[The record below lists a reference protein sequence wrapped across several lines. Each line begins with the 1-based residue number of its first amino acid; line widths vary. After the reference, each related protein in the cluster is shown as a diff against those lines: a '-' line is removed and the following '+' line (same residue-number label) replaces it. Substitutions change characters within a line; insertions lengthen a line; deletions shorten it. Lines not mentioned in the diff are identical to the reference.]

1 MPATLPRGG
10 GEQLR
15 PRRHQLSW
23 HGRRVKTTTRAKR
36 SIVVRCCPSSRIVV
50 AAFGTIPSI
59 DVLDDDDDSD
69 DDDVD
74 CRGTVVA
81 PPVDARDSA
90 LESPP
95 SSWGGQ
101 GRRVRRPLPTKES
114 EGTIPSLDV
123 LDDDDD
129 DDVDCRGTVVAPP
142 VDARDDVR
150 PRIASILP
158 EGMGA
163 TSAA

>member
-10 GEQLR
+10 SEQLR

-36 SIVVRCCPSSRIVV
+36 SIVVRCCPSSPIVV

-59 DVLDDDDDSD
+59 NVLDDDDDS
-69 DDDVD
+69 
-74 CRGTVVA
+74 
-81 PPVDARDSA
+81 
-90 LESPP
+90 
-95 SSWGGQ
+95 
-101 GRRVRRPLPTKES
+101 
-114 EGTIPSLDV
+114 
-123 LDDDDD
+123 DD

-158 EGMGA
+158 VGTGV
-163 TSAA
+163 TSVAPS